1 MRRHP
6 STPLVFASALLA
18 GCVSTSGFDAGP
30 RTLHYVSPLEA
41 LTTGQV
47 VYRDCR
53 TRAGQ
58 DAAVF
63 KDWVLAHHRIAVR
76 YWIVPTAGALPLHDV
91 EVDGH
96 DCVPPGPPLS

>member
-1 MRRHP
+1 MRQRP
-6 STPLVFASALLA
+6 SPILLLTAATLA
-18 GCVSTSGFDAGP
+18 GCASVSGFDTGT

-41 LTTGQV
+41 LPPGQA
-47 VYRDCR
+47 VYKDCR

-58 DAAVF
+58 RAAVF

-76 YWIVPTAGALPLHDV
+76 YWIVPTADAPPLQDV

-96 DCVPPGPPLS
+96 DCVPPASPVS